1 MLDKRTLSQ
10 FSGTENWHQYNAIM
24 PKVLLTDGALYVATE
39 GGAFWLMDIVGSAQL
54 NKRVKGEAFQVWTLK
69 VSPDNSALVT
79 CEDGNGEEVYRQAIP
94 FTDFELAE
102 FELYASSEDGY
113 LIILLPGEY

>member
-1 MLDKRTLSQ
+1 MIRLQ
-10 FSGTENWHQYNAIM
+10 G
-24 PKVLLTDGALYVATE
+24 V
-39 GGAFWLMDIVGSAQL
+39 GG
-54 NKRVKGEAFQVWTLK
+54 
-69 VSPDNSALVT
+69 ALVT